1 MERMPA
7 EFTLEEV
14 LEGKATSIKGKD
26 YLPTRGYIEPFLE
39 RVQKLT
45 SDIRVHV
52 KLPDQITYNKNGYIE
67 TADLTFNRV
76 WLEAVLPNE
85 YQYANH
91 QQVIGMVYGLDTRKA
106 VVKMY
111 SGAINS
117 ACTNLCVFNPD
128 SLVVNEIEP
137 ETPINFK
144 PITRLVEQTTEIGV
158 TLRRFAETDFDY
170 TNKSFVNEHLG
181 RWIRNCMSESVDN
194 GFGKVK
200 LATSTPIDAY
210 KLLFDKKDSP
220 YLISDDNANMFTV
233 YNAFTQIITDS
244 MKKDIMN
251 QVEKTLLVNNILTL

>member
-1 MERMPA
+1 MEKMQT

-14 LEGKATSIKGKD
+14 LEGKATSIKGKE
-26 YLPTRGYIEPFLE
+26 YLPTRGYVEPFLE
-39 RVQKLT
+39 RVHNLT

-52 KLPDQITYNKNGYIE
+52 KLPDQITYDKNGE
-67 TADLTFNRV
+67 VDTANITFNRV
-76 WLEAVLPNE
+76 WLEAVLPEE

-106 VVKMY
+106 IVKIY
-111 SGAINS
+111 SGALNS

-128 SLVVNEIEP
+128 SLAVSEIEP
-137 ETPINFK
+137 ERPINFK
-144 PITRLVEQTTEIGV
+144 PLTRLLEQTTEIGV
-158 TLRRFAETDFDY
+158 TLKRFADTEFDY
-170 TNKSFVNEHLG
+170 TNEEFVNEHLG
-181 RWIRNCMSESVDN
+181 RWVRNCMTESVDN

-220 YLISDDNANMFTV
+220 YLLDNNNANMFTV

-244 MKKDIMN
+244 MKKDLMN
-251 QVEKTLLVNNILTL
+251 QVEKTLLVNSILTL

>member
-1 MERMPA
+1 MEKMQT

-14 LEGKATSIKGKD
+14 LEGKATSIKGKE
-26 YLPTRGYIEPFLE
+26 YLPTRGYVEPFLE
-39 RVQKLT
+39 RVSKLT

-52 KLPDQITYNKNGYIE
+52 KLPDQLTYNKNGDVD
-67 TADLTFNRV
+67 TANLTFNRV

-106 VVKMY
+106 IVKIY

-137 ETPINFK
+137 EKPINFS

-158 TLRRFAETDFDY
+158 TLKKFANTEFDY
-170 TNKSFVNEHLG
+170 TDDSFINKELG
-181 RWIRNCMSESVDN
+181 RWIRNCMSESIDN

-220 YLISDDNANMFTV
+220 YHLDANNCNMFTV

-251 QVEKTLLVNNILTL
+251 QVEKTLLVNQILMM

>member
-1 MERMPA
+1 MEKMQT
-7 EFTLEEV
+7 EFTLDEI
-14 LEGKATSIKGKD
+14 LEGKATSIKGKE
-26 YLPTRGYIEPFLE
+26 YLPTRGYVEPFLE
-39 RVQKLT
+39 RVQRLT

-52 KLPDQITYNKNGYIE
+52 KLPDQITYNKNGDID

-76 WLEAVLPNE
+76 LVEAILPEE

-91 QQVIGMVYGLDTRKA
+91 KQVIGMVYGLDTRKA
-106 VVKMY
+106 VVKIF
-111 SGAINS
+111 SGAENC

-137 ETPINFK
+137 EVPINFK
-144 PITRLVEQTTEIGV
+144 PLTRLIEQTTEIGV
-158 TLRRFAETDFDY
+158 ILKRFTDTDFDY
-170 TNKSFVNEHLG
+170 TDENFVNEHLG
-181 RWIRNCMSESVDN
+181 RWIRNCMSEFVDN

-210 KLLFDKKDSP
+210 KLLFEKNDSP
-220 YLISDDNANMFTV
+220 YLLSEDNANMFTV

-251 QVEKTLLVNNILTL
+251 QVEKTLLVNSILTL